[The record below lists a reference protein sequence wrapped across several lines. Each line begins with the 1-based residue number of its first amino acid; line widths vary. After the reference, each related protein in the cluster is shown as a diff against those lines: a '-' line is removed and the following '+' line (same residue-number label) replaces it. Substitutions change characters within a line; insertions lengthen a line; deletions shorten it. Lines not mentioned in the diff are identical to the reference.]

1 MFIGFQHPTGILAS
15 IDGEDVHRKSR
26 AHIVGLLE
34 DFRGSIKVI
43 PTDSFR
49 AAMWISAQE
58 ALLRSSG
65 SHPDAESKE
74 GSDWHKTEVQLHSI
88 HPMARDVEVGDYV
101 VSIDGISVLD
111 MGRGEVLEQLADIAG
126 GMIFESGGG
135 LFPWKPGSD
144 WCGGLLIAWTAPPVI
159 RAATTGAQKVFPD
172 ILPGDVLSKIDG
184 RVVWELERKR
194 ILEQMAS
201 MNGRLSFIKPVYYMH
216 IQAIRK
222 DAQKALQTEPDNSSE
237 SLDWIAGI
245 LIRWSSPAEV
255 QEVLPDVRE
264 FYPALSPGSRL
275 QSVYGTGVCEM
286 ERADVLHL
294 LAQSPIHATELVFE
308 PRLTKQIQEKL
319 HADAE
324 MALQRGKKRHKDEN
338 LPEGYNWIAGVQILW
353 SKPPRVL
360 QVTEQARASFPLAVP
375 GRVLAFVGLYMV
387 FPWDNRRAILAKMA
401 DCKEFLCFVDDD
413 RYMPVLRD
421 FLDEAQNNC
430 DYSREVRAACKD
442 AALCLELFEYKKEL
456 LDIASRLGLE

>member
-1 MFIGFQHPTGILAS
+1 M
-15 IDGEDVHRKSR
+15 
-26 AHIVGLLE
+26 
-34 DFRGSIKVI
+34 
-43 PTDSFR
+43 
-49 AAMWISAQE
+49 
-58 ALLRSSG
+58 
-65 SHPDAESKE
+65 
-74 GSDWHKTEVQLHSI
+74 
-88 HPMARDVEVGDYV
+88 
-101 VSIDGISVLD
+101 
-111 MGRGEVLEQLADIAG
+111 
-126 GMIFESGGG
+126 
-135 LFPWKPGSD
+135 
-144 WCGGLLIAWTAPPVI
+144 
-159 RAATTGAQKVFPD
+159 FPD

-338 LPEGYNWIAGVQILW
+338 LPEGQIPLSDAFRRLLPSSGILVLCIRLFRLFNFSPKRPHLWVSGLVMLWLCRDRNPRSSSSSRFISGGYNWIAGVQILW

-360 QVTEQARASFPLAVP
+360 QASN
-375 GRVLAFVGLYMV
+375 G
-387 FPWDNRRAILAKMA
+387 
-401 DCKEFLCFVDDD
+401 
-413 RYMPVLRD
+413 
-421 FLDEAQNNC
+421 
-430 DYSREVRAACKD
+430 
-442 AALCLELFEYKKEL
+442 
-456 LDIASRLGLE
+456 